1 MKLNIKEKIAL
12 AAERGLTEDALKSLF
27 EYLYDTEVIRF
38 DDVGN
43 PYWESCGDPLE
54 PDIELEF
61 EDLL

>member
-54 PDIELEF
+54 PDIELEW
-61 EDLL
+61 EE